1 MASAKKYVTSKSA
14 QNWLKEVFSTIDAK
28 RLKRGTA
35 LYDEGSLIHFEENER
50 GFKASVQG
58 SRRNPYTVEGVLQ
71 LNDVDHQLPDPR
83 KLDVDCTCP
92 DWIDICKH
100 SVCAIIHVAT
110 KLDKWSLPQLQE
122 TTLSKTRQSRKQQDD
137 FQEMQLQLEQLAKSA
152 RSSPHTIETLGDA
165 SFWIFKHGMNKAMKD
180 VHQVVKQ
187 KIKEKRDH
195 P

>member
-28 RLKRGTA
+28 RLKRGTT

-50 GFKASVQG
+50 GFKASIQG
-58 SRRNPYTVEGVLQ
+58 ARRNPYTVEGVFQ
-71 LNDVDHQLPDPR
+71 LLDDDQLPDPHT
-83 KLDVDCTCP
+83 LDVDCTCP
-92 DWIDICKH
+92 DWINICHH

-110 KLDKWSLPQLQE
+110 KLDKRSLPALQE
-122 TTLSKTRQSRKQQDD
+122 TSLSKTRQSRKQQDD

-152 RSSPHTIETLGDA
+152 KSSSHTIEALGDA

-187 KIKEKRDH
+187 KIKEKKDH